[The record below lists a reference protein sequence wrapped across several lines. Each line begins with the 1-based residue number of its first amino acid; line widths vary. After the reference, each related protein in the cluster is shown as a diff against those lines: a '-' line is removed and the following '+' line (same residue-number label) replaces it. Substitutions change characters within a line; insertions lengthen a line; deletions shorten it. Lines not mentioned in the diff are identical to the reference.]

1 MSGGFVYWVS
11 GSDAKTFVRINIQT
25 PADTTVL
32 SSFLTGAI
40 SYEMQPVTRTAGLVL
55 GRNFLINGDF
65 VYPVAA
71 RGMRTDDTRLPDCES
86 DALYKNGPMIVQS
99 GTWYTSSS
107 INYEFYSRGGVL
119 YLPALLSINNLQ
131 NPVTKQNNRTMRVEY
146 LLTLTGG
153 N

>member
-1 MSGGFVYWVS
+1 MSGGFIYWVS

-32 SSFLTGAI
+32 TSYLTGNI
-40 SYEMQPVTRTAGLVL
+40 SFAMQPVTRTAGLVL
-55 GRNFLINGDF
+55 GRNYLINGDY

-71 RGMRTDDTRLPDCES
+71 RERRTDDNNLPTCES

-99 GTWYTSSS
+99 GSLYDDATY
-107 INYEFYSRGGVL
+107 NYFSRGGVL

-131 NPVTKQNNRTMRVEY
+131 NPVTKSNNRTMRVEY